1 MRTIPAALAAG
12 CAVAVALGGAAPA
25 TADGQDR
32 SAPQEI
38 VVTPA
43 SVPLGGKVTVVVR
56 ACAGGTVDSPGFPS
70 ARLRPVDGGDSATA
84 ALTLGSASAPGRY
97 DVTAHCPGG
106 ELTHPAAFTVFRG
119 AVHGG
124 VGGTAAHRA
133 SPADMAVGGGLV
145 IAAVLGGGILW
156 LRRRAE
162 DRATRAAQ
170 AAALRS
176 RRRTAQRVR

>member
-12 CAVAVALGGAAPA
+12 CAVVVALGGGAPA
-25 TADGQDR
+25 WAGQDGDG
-32 SAPQEI
+32 PQEI

-56 ACAGGTVDSPGFPS
+56 ACGGGTVDSPGFPS
-70 ARLRPVDGGDSATA
+70 TRLHPVDGGDSATA
-84 ALTLGSASAPGRY
+84 ALTLGPGSRPGRF
-97 DVTAHCPGG
+97 DVTARCPGG
-106 ELTHPAAFTVFRG
+106 QLTRPAAFTVFRG

-124 VGGTAAHRA
+124 VGGASSHRA

-145 IAAVLGGGILW
+145 VAAVLGGGVLW

-162 DRATRAAQ
+162 DRAAR
-170 AAALRS
+170 AAALRT
-176 RRRTAQRVR
+176 RRGVAAPQAR